1 VSANERPA
9 AKGWVCPVDGTTAPH
24 LGDEHAV
31 ACPKCGRKMVRRVWM
46 PQPLAMEATMDTLT
60 RDEAK
65 QQGYTGYAEHLTT
78 VPCPRLTDPR
88 VYCATCQGALSS
100 SSSSGG

>member
-1 VSANERPA
+1 
-9 AKGWVCPVDGTTAPH
+9 
-24 LGDEHAV
+24 
-31 ACPKCGRKMVRRVWM
+31 
-46 PQPLAMEATMDTLT
+46 MDTLT

-88 VYCATCQGALSS
+88 VYCATCQGALTQLCR
-100 SSSSGG
+100 

>member
-1 VSANERPA
+1 
-9 AKGWVCPVDGTTAPH
+9 
-24 LGDEHAV
+24 
-31 ACPKCGRKMVRRVWM
+31 
-46 PQPLAMEATMDTLT
+46 MEVVMHTLT

-88 VYCATCQGALSS
+88 VYCATCRWLRRESERDGYYVTADLLERGSHA
-100 SSSSGG
+100 